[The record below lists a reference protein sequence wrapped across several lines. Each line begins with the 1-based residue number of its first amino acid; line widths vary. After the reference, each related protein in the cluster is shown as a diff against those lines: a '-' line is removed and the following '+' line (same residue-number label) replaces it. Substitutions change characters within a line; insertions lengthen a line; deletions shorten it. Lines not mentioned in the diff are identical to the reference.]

1 MYSTLGKAKDN
12 IKALQDSASGKA
24 ETISNLH
31 IDNDELEQENEELRK
46 TLERL
51 SKGKLNVETPFSD
64 DEDDME
70 GTPPRD
76 LNVPIKT
83 TTGFIVKESKK
94 FLAESMDPDYH

>member
-1 MYSTLGKAKDN
+1 M
-12 IKALQDSASGKA
+12 
-24 ETISNLH
+24 
-31 IDNDELEQENEELRK
+31 LR
-46 TLERL
+46 L
-51 SKGKLNVETPFSD
+51 PFSD